1 LPSLT
6 KIGKYELLRSL
17 AVGGMAEVF
26 LARQTS
32 VHGFE
37 KMLVVKKILPHL
49 RTQDRFVD
57 MFLDEARLAARFN
70 HPNVV
75 QIYDLGQEGD
85 IFYIAMEYIH
95 GEDIKSIVRRCAKI
109 KKRIPIEHIVKT
121 FSGVLD
127 GLNYAHNQR
136 DLDGNP
142 GGIVHRDVSPHNIL
156 ISFEG
161 GVKLVDF
168 GIAKARTQISTTIPG
183 RVKGKHAYMSPEQ
196 CQGLN
201 LDGRSDIFSTGIVMY
216 ELVTWTRLFKRKND
230 IDTLKAIVAGDIKQP
245 RSLNPEIDE
254 ELEQIILKS
263 LSNRPEDRYQ
273 TARDMQLAL
282 EDYLLNSG
290 MRSNS
295 ILLSNYLTNLFAQKL
310 EARTKALEQAKVS
323 NLEGAVLSAGE
334 QGPDLVEFLDMFFD
348 SGASDSDSTSGS
360 GSNAGMNLGP
370 EFTPSSDYTPAPM
383 PQEQPVMPP
392 PRRTDPAAILQRQDT
407 PSKAPPPK
415 APEGM
420 DVLHFAPA
428 TEQQPQAG
436 QPQEIQT
443 APPSVPQMDAIVDPL
458 APVSPPPQVAEE
470 SWPPPDDLG
479 AGELMP
485 GDPNPYAEEL
495 MPTGKKGKGFIVLVF
510 LVLAALAAGLIM
522 MFKDTEQTTQAPET
536 GRVLISSVPS
546 GADVYFNDSR
556 LPTQTP
562 TEIGRVEP
570 NVKHNLRVSLP
581 GLPAWDKEF
590 TLVDTTKPL
599 KFEAVLSKD
608 AANKAKMSGA
618 AIISFADGKG
628 VGEIKITS
636 KPSRAL
642 IYLDGVST
650 DRKTPTTLKKV
661 PGELDHVIMLAKEG
675 MQPAF
680 ERVTLKDGGKAEV
693 NLTLEPGEDGGH
705 GRILVHV
712 ESEPEGAK
720 VTVNGYP
727 LKKKTPLAVK
737 MLAKGP
743 TELELELKGYKN
755 WVREVRPVPNVD
767 LTFYAKMKK

>member
-1 LPSLT
+1 
-6 KIGKYELLRSL
+6 
-17 AVGGMAEVF
+17 MAEVF

-49 RTQDRFVD
+49 GSQERFVE
-57 MFLDEARLAARFN
+57 MFLDEARLAAKFN

-75 QIYDLGQEGD
+75 QIYDLGQEGE

-127 GLNYAHNQR
+127 GLNYAHNQF

-142 GGIVHRDVSPHNIL
+142 GGIVHRDVSPHNVL

-201 LDGRSDIFSTGIVMY
+201 LDCRSDIFSTGVVMY

-230 IDTLKAIVAGDIKQP
+230 IDTLKSIVAGDVKPP
-245 RSLNPEIDE
+245 RSLNPEIDQ

-263 LSNRPEDRYQ
+263 LANKPDDRFQ
-273 TARDMQLAL
+273 TAREMQLAL

-295 ILLSNYLTNLFAQKL
+295 ILLSNYMTDLFAQKL

-334 QGPDLVEFLDMFFD
+334 QSPDLVEFLDMFFD
-348 SGASDSDSTSGS
+348 AAASDSESTSGS
-360 GSNAGMNLGP
+360 GSSSPGMNLGP

-383 PQEQPVMPP
+383 PQEQPVLV
-392 PRRTDPAAILQRQDT
+392 PRRTDPASLLKRKET

-415 APEGM
+415 APDGM
-420 DVLHFAPA
+420 NVLHITPGVS
-428 TEQQPQAG
+428 TEPEPQNQTRQPQA
-436 QPQEIQT
+436 IQT

-458 APVSPPPQVAEE
+458 APVSVPPQISEE
-470 SWPPPDDLG
+470 PWPPPDDLA

-495 MPTGKKGKGFIVLVF
+495 MPTGKKGKGFLVLVF

-522 MFKDTEQTTQAPET
+522 MFKDTEQTSQAPET
-536 GRVLISSVPS
+536 GRVQISSVPS

-570 NVKHNLRVSLP
+570 NKEHVLRVSLP
-581 GLPAWDKEF
+581 NMPAWEKKF

-608 AANKAKMSGA
+608 AAQKAKMSGA
-618 AIISFADGKG
+618 AIISFAEGKG
-628 VGEIKITS
+628 VGEIKVTS

-650 DRKTPTTLKKV
+650 KRKTPTTLKKV
-661 PGELDHVIMLAKEG
+661 PSELDHVIMLAKEG

-680 ERVTLKDGGKAEV
+680 ERLSLKDGGKAEV
-693 NLTLEPGEDGGH
+693 NLTLEPGADGGS